1 MQSAAGPGHLAGTIK
16 TVMPLGPHVVYDV
29 EVAGGGA
36 VKINQSREQAVAL
49 LASGQ
54 TIHFAPA
61 SAAACR
67 IFSAQ
72 PS

>member
-1 MQSAAGPGHLAGTIK
+1 
-16 TVMPLGPHVVYDV
+16 VVYDV
-29 EVAGGGA
+29 ELPGGTA
-36 VKINQSREQAVAL
+36 IKINQSRDVAAPL
-49 LASGQ
+49 YESGR

-61 SAAACR
+61 SAGACR